1 MGYKIVVTYGGTNVL
16 GTGPLADKY
25 TFDFYANMLGI
36 YKTNPMLFD
45 NLIYF
50 IPEMETGIDGCF
62 KVSNVINAS
71 ISEDIINVQVN
82 KFYIKPLNSEHIL
95 ELFDCSSQKPQKITT
110 FDLITGKEI

>member
-1 MGYKIVVTYGGTNVL
+1 MGYKIVVNYGGANVL

-50 IPEMETGIDGCF
+50 IPETGKDGCF
-62 KVSNVINAS
+62 KVSDVIDAS
-71 ISEDIINVQVN
+71 ITEDIINVQV
-82 KFYIKPLNSEHIL
+82 KRFYIKPLDAEHIL
-95 ELFDCSSQKPQKITT
+95 ELFDCSSQNPQKIATI
-110 FDLITGKEI
+110 DLKTGEEI